1 MMRLPTRR
9 TTPTDA
15 LRDAAIA
22 ALVTAL
28 DDGQREATDKRG
40 LTGVRAVAA
49 GAALYATGRAAFKR
63 RRFIQ
68 ERLTSFNDARAE
80 EDEDLDSDVTGDEAG
95 DELEDSEAEE
105 EGRKAHDVAAR
116 RSPRF
121 QRKQTR
127 RAPRKKTAS

>member
-28 DDGQREATDKRG
+28 DDGQREAADKRG

-80 EDEDLDSDVTGDEAG
+80 EDEDL
-95 DELEDSEAEE
+95 
-105 EGRKAHDVAAR
+105 KPHDVAAR

-127 RAPRKKTAS
+127 PAPRKNTAS